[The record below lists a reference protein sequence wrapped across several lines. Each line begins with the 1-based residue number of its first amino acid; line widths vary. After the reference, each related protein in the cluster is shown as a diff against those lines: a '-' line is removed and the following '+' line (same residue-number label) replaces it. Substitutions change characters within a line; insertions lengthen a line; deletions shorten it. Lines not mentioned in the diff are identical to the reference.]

1 MSINESIET
10 TVAPAKSSGR
20 SARLPYSPALDGL
33 RALAVIAVLIYH
45 AGLHWL
51 PGGFLGVEIFFTI
64 SGYLITSLL
73 LSEWRETGRINLGQ
87 FWLRRGRR
95 LLPAL
100 FLVIVCSLVFAVLFL
115 PDEVAKLR
123 ADALASFV
131 YVTNW
136 YLIFSQQ
143 SYFEAVGRPSL
154 LRHLWS
160 LAIEEQF
167 YLIWPLVFVFAMTRF
182 RKRTILVGI
191 AVAALV
197 SMFLMAMLYAPGADP
212 SRVYYGADTRAS
224 GILIGVALAFV
235 WTPGKVQGRRIDKL
249 PFDLIGVL
257 AFGALL
263 ACCLLINEFDDFLYR
278 GGFVL
283 TALSTAVLIAAV
295 VHPRGKRLA
304 AVLGSSA
311 LVWIGLRSYGI
322 YLWHWPV
329 FMLTR
334 PQLDVSLD
342 GPVLLAIRLGLTLA
356 LAVLSYHLLE
366 TPIRTGALGR
376 SWRALQQAEGP
387 QRRQLGLRWAGAATV
402 LVAFSIVLG
411 SSVVRAQPPQ
421 TPAYLAELAAI
432 QKEMQAQA
440 VPLSEAGARG
450 VGATSV
456 VSLPIIALSEPTLVP
471 VTQFQPSGTPPLE
484 APATAIL
491 TVTSTATSTVSA
503 AVQLLPVTATLQS
516 TPQPTDEPAERD
528 TDTERLSA
536 VRPSTATPL
545 KPTATATLTP
555 TLPISPKPVNG
566 GPTPVLTPIP
576 SEPITAI
583 GDSVM
588 LGAAPVLQQ
597 AFTNIE
603 VDAEVGRQAWTAA
616 TMIKARKAENRLGSV
631 VVVHLGNNGRY
642 TEQVFNEIM
651 QTLSDRRIVIVFNVR
666 VPREWEAYNNNI
678 IANGVK
684 AYPNAIFIDWRGI
697 TADKPWVFWNDGH
710 HLRPEGARFYAGLI
724 AEAIKSRPGEA
735 KPSQ

>member
-1 MSINESIET
+1 MSINESTEM
-10 TVAPAKSSGR
+10 TVAPVKSSGR

-73 LSEWRETGRINLGQ
+73 LSEWRESNHINLGQ

-100 FLVIVCSLVFAVLFL
+100 FLVIICSLVFAVLFL
-115 PDEVAKLR
+115 PDEVARLR
-123 ADALASFV
+123 ADALASFA

-160 LAIEEQF
+160 LAVEEQF
-167 YLIWPLVFVFAMTRF
+167 YLIWPLIFVLTMSRF
-182 RKRTILVGI
+182 RKRTVLVGVAI
-191 AVAALV
+191 AALISLV
-197 SMFLMAMLYAPGADP
+197 LMAVLYAPGADP
-212 SRVYYGADTRAS
+212 SRVYYGTDTRAS
-224 GILIGVALAFV
+224 GILIGVALAFI
-235 WTPGKVQGRRIDKL
+235 WTPGTSQGRRIDKL

-257 AFGALL
+257 AFGALVL
-263 ACCLLINEFDDFLYR
+263 CCLFISEFDDFLYR
-278 GGFVL
+278 GGFVA
-283 TALSTAVLIAAV
+283 TAISTAVLIAAV

-334 PQLDVSLD
+334 PQLDVSFD
-342 GPVLLAIRLGLTLA
+342 GPALLAVRLGLTFA

-402 LVAFSIVLG
+402 LVVFSIVLG

-421 TPAYLAELAAI
+421 TPAYLAELAVI

-440 VPLSEAGARG
+440 VPLPEAGTRG
-450 VGATSV
+450 VGASGVGASSV
-456 VSLPIIALSEPTLVP
+456 IWLPIIMSAESTLGPSEQPHPTATPYVM
-471 VTQFQPSGTPPLE
+471 PS
-484 APATAIL
+484 ATATL
-491 TVTSTATSTVSA
+491 EPVSTATSAVLTGA
-503 AVQLLPVTATLQS
+503 AQNPAGAASES
-516 TPQPTDEPAERD
+516 TPRPTDEAVGTDAERLPD
-528 TDTERLSA
+528 FR
-536 VRPSTATPL
+536 R
-545 KPTATATLTP
+545 PTAVPPSPTPTQTPPVGTPGPTPTP
-555 TLPISPKPVNG
+555 TL
-566 GPTPVLTPIP
+566 IP

-588 LGAAPVLQQ
+588 LGAAPVLRQ
-597 AFTNIE
+597 AFANIE
-603 VDAEVGRQAWTAA
+603 VDAEVGRQAWT
-616 TMIKARKAENRLGSV
+616 TVGLIKARKAENQLGPV

-651 QTLSDRRIVIVFNVR
+651 QTLADRHIVIVFNVR

-684 AYPNAIFIDWRGI
+684 LYPNAVLIDWHDI
-697 TADKPWVFWNDGH
+697 TANRPELFWNDGH

-724 AEAIKSRPGEA
+724 AGAIKPNSEA
-735 KPSQ
+735 VKPSQ

>member
-1 MSINESIET
+1 MSINESTET
-10 TVAPAKSSGR
+10 SVAPAKSSGR

-123 ADALASFV
+123 ADALASFA
-131 YVTNW
+131 YVINW

-160 LAIEEQF
+160 LAVEEQF
-167 YLIWPLVFVFAMTRF
+167 YLIWPLIFVLTMTRF
-182 RKRTILVGI
+182 RKRTVLVGV
-191 AVAALV
+191 AVAALI
-197 SMFLMAMLYAPGADP
+197 SMALMAVLYAPGGDP
-212 SRVYYGADTRAS
+212 SRVYYGTDTRAS
-224 GILIGVALAFV
+224 GILIGVALAFI
-235 WTPGKVQGRRIDKL
+235 WTPGKSQGRRIDKL

-263 ACCLLINEFDDFLYR
+263 ACCLLISEFDDFLYR
-278 GGFVL
+278 GGFIL

-342 GPVLLAIRLGLTLA
+342 GPALLAVRLGLTMA

-402 LVAFSIVLG
+402 LVVFSIVLG

-432 QKEMQAQA
+432 QKEMQSQA
-440 VPLSEAGARG
+440 VPLSEAGTRG
-450 VGATSV
+450 VSAIPVASASTPV
-456 VSLPIIALSEPTLVP
+456 PSEPTIAPTAELE
-471 VTQFQPSGTPPLE
+471 PSATPTAE
-484 APATAIL
+484 ASPAALL
-491 TVTSTATSTVSA
+491 TVTSTPTPTVSA
-503 AVQLLPVTATLQS
+503 ETSLPVTPTLES
-516 TPQPTDEPAERD
+516 TPRPTDEPTGQEV
-528 TDTERLSA
+528 ERLSA
-536 VRPSTATPL
+536 VRPPTATPL

-555 TLPISPKPVNG
+555 TQAIPPKPVTG

-616 TMIKARKAENRLGSV
+616 AMIKARKAENRLGSV
-631 VVVHLGNNGRY
+631 VVLHLGNNGRY

-651 QTLSDRRIVIVFNVR
+651 QTLADRRMVIVYNVR

-684 AYPNAIFIDWRGI
+684 AYPNAVFIDWRGI

>member
-1 MSINESIET
+1 MPGCT
-10 TVAPAKSSGR
+10 GC
-20 SARLPYSPALDGL
+20 
-33 RALAVIAVLIYH
+33 
-45 AGLHWL
+45 

-123 ADALASFV
+123 ADALASFA

-167 YLIWPLVFVFAMTRF
+167 YLIWPLIFVFAMTRF
-182 RKRTILVGI
+182 RKRTVLMGV
-191 AVAALV
+191 AVAALI
-197 SMFLMAMLYAPGADP
+197 SMVAD
-212 SRVYYGADTRAS
+212 GH
-224 GILIGVALAFV
+224 ALCA
-235 WTPGKVQGRRIDKL
+235 GRRSLTRLLRHRHARLGHLDRRGA
-249 PFDLIGVL
+249 GVHL
-257 AFGALL
+257 DAGQVAGAAHRQAAVRSDRRVGVRRAL
-263 ACCLLINEFDDFLYR
+263 ACCLLISEFDDFLYR
-278 GGFVL
+278 GGFIL

-342 GPVLLAIRLGLTLA
+342 GPALLAVRLGLTLA

-402 LVAFSIVLG
+402 LVVFSIILG

-432 QKEMQAQA
+432 QKEMQTQA
-440 VPLSEAGARG
+440 VPLSEAGTTRRG
-450 VGATSV
+450 
-456 VSLPIIALSEPTLVP
+456 
-471 VTQFQPSGTPPLE
+471 
-484 APATAIL
+484 
-491 TVTSTATSTVSA
+491 
-503 AVQLLPVTATLQS
+503 
-516 TPQPTDEPAERD
+516 RD
-528 TDTERLSA
+528 LRCFASY
-536 VRPSTATPL
+536 
-545 KPTATATLTP
+545 
-555 TLPISPKPVNG
+555 NC
-566 GPTPVLTPIP
+566 
-576 SEPITAI
+576 
-583 GDSVM
+583 
-588 LGAAPVLQQ
+588 
-597 AFTNIE
+597 
-603 VDAEVGRQAWTAA
+603 
-616 TMIKARKAENRLGSV
+616 
-631 VVVHLGNNGRY
+631 
-642 TEQVFNEIM
+642 
-651 QTLSDRRIVIVFNVR
+651 IV
-666 VPREWEAYNNNI
+666 
-678 IANGVK
+678 
-684 AYPNAIFIDWRGI
+684 
-697 TADKPWVFWNDGH
+697 
-710 HLRPEGARFYAGLI
+710 
-724 AEAIKSRPGEA
+724 
-735 KPSQ
+735 

>member
-1 MSINESIET
+1 MSINESTET
-10 TVAPAKSSGR
+10 TVAPVKSSGR

-73 LSEWRETGRINLGQ
+73 LSEWRESDRINLGQ
-87 FWLRRGRR
+87 FWLRRARR

-100 FLVIVCSLVFAVLFL
+100 FLVVVCSLVFAVLFL
-115 PDEVAKLR
+115 PDEVARLR
-123 ADALASFV
+123 ADALASFA

-136 YLIFSQQ
+136 YMIFSQQ

-160 LAIEEQF
+160 LAVEEQF
-167 YLIWPLVFVFAMTRF
+167 YLIWPLVFVLTMTRF
-182 RKRTILVGI
+182 RKRTVLVGV
-191 AVAALV
+191 AVAALI
-197 SMFLMAMLYAPGADP
+197 SLALMAVLYAPGADP
-212 SRVYYGADTRAS
+212 SRVYYGTDTRAS

-235 WTPGKVQGRRIDKL
+235 WTPGKSQGRRIDKL

-257 AFGALL
+257 ALGALVL
-263 ACCLLINEFDDFLYR
+263 CCLLISEFDDFLYR

-295 VHPRGKRLA
+295 VHPRGKRIA

-342 GPVLLAIRLGLTLA
+342 GPALLAVRLGLTLA

-387 QRRQLGLRWAGAATV
+387 QRRQLGLRWAGAATM
-402 LVAFSIVLG
+402 LVVFSIILG

-421 TPAYLAELAAI
+421 MPAYLAELAAI
-432 QKEMQAQA
+432 QKEMQTQA
-440 VPLSEAGARG
+440 VPLSEAGTRG

-456 VSLPIIALSEPTLVP
+456 VSLPIVTSSEPTMTPTVEA
-471 VTQFQPSGTPPLE
+471 QPAATPSVE
-484 APATAIL
+484 APPTAVL
-491 TVTSTATSTVSA
+491 TVTSTTTPTVPA
-503 AVQLLPVTATLQS
+503 AAPQPVTPTLET
-516 TPQPTDEPAERD
+516 TPRPTDEAAGQD
-528 TDTERLSA
+528 VERLSA
-536 VRPSTATPL
+536 THRPTAIPP
-545 KPTATATLTP
+545 KPMATATITP
-555 TLPISPKPVNG
+555 TQPAPVG
-566 GPTPVLTPIP
+566 TAGPTPIPTPIP

-588 LGAAPVLQQ
+588 LGAAPILQQ

-616 TMIKARKAENRLGSV
+616 TMIKARKAENRLGPV
-631 VVVHLGNNGRY
+631 VVLHLGNNGRY

-651 QTLSDRRIVIVFNVR
+651 QTLADRRMVILFNVR

-684 AYPNAIFIDWRGI
+684 AYPNAVFIDWRGV
-697 TADKPWVFWNDGH
+697 TANRPELFWNDGH

>member
-1 MSINESIET
+1 MSINESTET

-123 ADALASFV
+123 ADALASFA

-167 YLIWPLVFVFAMTRF
+167 YLIWPLIFVFAMTRF
-182 RKRTILVGI
+182 RKRTVLIGV

-212 SRVYYGADTRAS
+212 SRVYYGTDTRAS
-224 GILIGVALAFV
+224 GILIGVALAFI
-235 WTPGKVQGRRIDKL
+235 WTPGKSQGRRIDKL

-263 ACCLLINEFDDFLYR
+263 ACCLLISEFDDFLYR
-278 GGFVL
+278 GGFIL

-342 GPVLLAIRLGLTLA
+342 GPALLAVRLGLTMA

-402 LVAFSIVLG
+402 LVVFSIVLG

-440 VPLSEAGARG
+440 VPLSEAGTRG

-456 VSLPIIALSEPTLVP
+456 VSLPMIALSEPTLVP
-471 VTQFQPSGTPPLE
+471 VAQFQPSATPPVE
-484 APATAIL
+484 ASATAIL

-503 AVQLLPVTATLQS
+503 AVQLPVTATLES
-516 TPQPTDEPAERD
+516 TPRPTDEPAGQD
-528 TDTERLSA
+528 VERLSA
-536 VRPSTATPL
+536 VRPPTATPL

-555 TLPISPKPVNG
+555 TQPIPPKPVAG
-566 GPTPVLTPIP
+566 GPTPVPTPIP

-631 VVVHLGNNGRY
+631 VVLHLGNNGRY

-651 QTLSDRRIVIVFNVR
+651 QTLADRRMVIVYNVR

-684 AYPNAIFIDWRGI
+684 AYPNAVFIDWRGV
-697 TADKPWVFWNDGH
+697 TANRPELFWNDGH

>member
-1 MSINESIET
+1 MSINETTET
-10 TVAPAKSSGR
+10 TVAPVKSSGR

-73 LSEWRETGRINLGQ
+73 LSEWRESGRINLGQ

-123 ADALASFV
+123 ADALASFA
-131 YVTNW
+131 YVINW

-160 LAIEEQF
+160 LAVEEQF
-167 YLIWPLVFVFAMTRF
+167 YLIWPLIFVLTMTRF
-182 RKRTILVGI
+182 RKRTALIGV
-191 AVAALV
+191 AVAALI

-212 SRVYYGADTRAS
+212 SRVYYGTDTRAS
-224 GILIGVALAFV
+224 GILIGVALAFI
-235 WTPGKVQGRRIDKL
+235 WTPGKSQGRRIDKL

-263 ACCLLINEFDDFLYR
+263 ACCLIISEFDDFLYR
-278 GGFVL
+278 GGFIL

-342 GPVLLAIRLGLTLA
+342 GPALLAVRLGLTMA

-402 LVAFSIVLG
+402 LVVFSIVLG

-432 QKEMQAQA
+432 QKEMQSQA
-440 VPLSEAGARG
+440 VPVSEAGTRG

-456 VSLPIIALSEPTLVP
+456 VSLPMIALSEPTLVP
-471 VTQFQPSGTPPLE
+471 ATQFQPS
-484 APATAIL
+484 AIADR
-491 TVTSTATSTVSA
+491 SRRRPRRFSRSRAR
-503 AVQLLPVTATLQS
+503 QRRQC
-516 TPQPTDEPAERD
+516 QRK
-528 TDTERLSA
+528 RLC
-536 VRPSTATPL
+536 R
-545 KPTATATLTP
+545 
-555 TLPISPKPVNG
+555 
-566 GPTPVLTPIP
+566 
-576 SEPITAI
+576 
-583 GDSVM
+583 
-588 LGAAPVLQQ
+588 
-597 AFTNIE
+597 
-603 VDAEVGRQAWTAA
+603 
-616 TMIKARKAENRLGSV
+616 
-631 VVVHLGNNGRY
+631 
-642 TEQVFNEIM
+642 
-651 QTLSDRRIVIVFNVR
+651 
-666 VPREWEAYNNNI
+666 
-678 IANGVK
+678 
-684 AYPNAIFIDWRGI
+684 
-697 TADKPWVFWNDGH
+697 
-710 HLRPEGARFYAGLI
+710 
-724 AEAIKSRPGEA
+724 
-735 KPSQ
+735 